1 MRKGSIKNMQINAE
15 VMREL
20 SVLIR
25 SELHDPRIHPMTS
38 VLACDVTTDLKICKV
53 YVSVLADEESQAETL
68 KGLKS
73 AAPFLRRALAGT
85 VNLRNTPE
93 LKFFLDDSIAYGM
106 RMDRLI
112 HEVTKDLP
120 KDDVTEAEDEED
132 F

>member
-1 MRKGSIKNMQINAE
+1 MRKGSIKNMQINSE

-38 VLACDVTTDLKICKV
+38 VISCEVTTDLKLCKV
-53 YVSVLADEESQAETL
+53 FVSVLADEMSKKETME
-68 KGLKS
+68 GLKS

-93 LKFFLDDSIAYGM
+93 LKFYLDDSIAYGM
-106 RMDRLI
+106 HMDKLI
-112 HEVTKDLP
+112 EEVTKDLP
-120 KDDVTEAEDEED
+120 KEDEAADEENN
-132 F
+132 